1 MQMTQQES
9 LSQAM
14 ANLEEEKAKNL
25 VKEKIEAKVPA
36 IKILKELQTGMIEV
50 GNRYQ
55 RDEYFVAELV
65 YAGEI
70 MKEITA
76 DLEPLLEGAPESE
89 TTVGKVVIGTVK
101 GDIHDVG
108 KDIVVIMLR
117 GAGFDVIDL
126 GVDVP
131 PQKFVEAIK
140 ESGAP
145 VVGMSVFLTMAY
157 EAAAETVNAIKEAG
171 LRDKVSIMIGGGP
184 VTELVREK
192 TGCDFY
198 GKDAAAG
205 VNYALKV
212 VGSKKA
218 A

>member
-1 MQMTQQES
+1 MSQQEN

-14 ANLEEEKAKNL
+14 ANLEEENIKRL
-25 VKEKIEAKVPA
+25 VKEKTEDGVPA
-36 IKILKELQTGMIEV
+36 TEILKELQTGMIEI
-50 GNRYQ
+50 GNRY
-55 RDEYFVAELV
+55 DKGEYFVAELM

-70 MKEITA
+70 MKEIMA
-76 DLEPLLEGAPESE
+76 DLEPMLEEAPESE

-101 GDIHDVG
+101 GDIHDLG
-108 KDIVVIMLR
+108 KDVVIILLR

-126 GVDVP
+126 GVDAP

-140 ESGAP
+140 ESGAA

-171 LRDKVSIMIGGGP
+171 LRDEVSIMIGGGP

-212 VGSKKA
+212 VGAKQA

>member
-1 MQMTQQES
+1 MAQQES

-14 ANLEEEKAKNL
+14 ANLEEENIKDLIKG
-25 VKEKIEAKVPA
+25 KIEAGVPA
-36 IKILKELQTGMIEV
+36 TEILKECQSGMIEI
-50 GNRYQ
+50 GNRYEKE
-55 RDEYFVAELV
+55 EYFVAELV

-70 MKEITA
+70 MKEIA
-76 DLEPLLEGAPESE
+76 AELEPMLEDVPETE
-89 TTVGKVVIGTVK
+89 TTIGKVVIGTVK

-140 ESGAP
+140 ESGAT
-145 VVGMSVFLTMAY
+145 VIGMSVFLTMAY
-157 EAAAETVNAIKEAG
+157 EAAAKTVNAIKEAG

-192 TGCDFY
+192 TGCDFF
-198 GKDAAAG
+198 GKDASAG
-205 VNYALKV
+205 VNYALEAMGQV
-212 VGSKKA
+212 S
-218 A
+218 

>member
-1 MQMTQQES
+1 MAQQES

-14 ANLEEEKAKNL
+14 ANLEEEKVKNL
-25 VKEKIEAKVPA
+25 VKEKIEAGVLA
-36 IKILKELQTGMIEV
+36 TEILKELQTGMIEV

-70 MKEITA
+70 MKEVAA

-145 VVGMSVFLTMAY
+145 IVGMSVFLTMAY

-212 VGSKKA
+212 VDAKRA

>member
-1 MQMTQQES
+1 MAQQES

-14 ANLEEEKAKNL
+14 ANLEEEKVKNL
-25 VKEKIEAKVPA
+25 VKEKIEAGVLA
-36 IKILKELQTGMIEV
+36 TEILKELQTGMIEV

-70 MKEITA
+70 MKEVAA

-145 VVGMSVFLTMAY
+145 IVGMSVFLTMAY
-157 EAAAETVNAIKEAG
+157 EAAAETVNAIKDAG

-212 VGSKKA
+212 VDAKKA

>member
-1 MQMTQQES
+1 MSQQEN

-14 ANLEEEKAKNL
+14 ANLEEENIKRL
-25 VKEKIEAKVPA
+25 VKEKIEAGVPA
-36 IKILKELQTGMIEV
+36 TEILKELQTGMIEI
-50 GNRYQ
+50 GNRY
-55 RDEYFVAELV
+55 DKEEYFVAELM

-70 MKEITA
+70 MKEIMV
-76 DLEPLLEGAPESE
+76 DLEPMLEEAPESE

-101 GDIHDVG
+101 GDIHDLG
-108 KDIVVIMLR
+108 KDVVIILLR

-126 GVDVP
+126 GVDVS
-131 PQKFVEAIK
+131 PQGFVEAIK
-140 ESGAP
+140 ESGAT

-157 EAAAETVNAIKEAG
+157 EAAAETVNAIKESG

-184 VTELVREK
+184 VTELVRKK

-212 VGSKKA
+212 VGAKQA

>member
-1 MQMTQQES
+1 MAQQES

-14 ANLEEEKAKNL
+14 ANLAEEEVKKL
-25 VKEKIEAKVPA
+25 IKEKIEAGVPA
-36 IKILKELQTGMIEV
+36 LEILKECQTGMIEV

-55 RDEYFVAELV
+55 KDEYFVAELV

-76 DLEPLLEGAPESE
+76 DLEPLLEGAPEAE

-101 GDIHDVG
+101 GDIHDIG

-131 PQKFVEAIK
+131 PQKFVEAIE

-157 EAAAETVNAIKEAG
+157 EAAAETVNAIKDAG

-198 GKDAAAG
+198 GKDAATG

-212 VGSKKA
+212 VGAKQA

>member
-1 MQMTQQES
+1 MAQQES

-14 ANLEEEKAKNL
+14 ANLEEEKIKAL
-25 VKEKIEAKVPA
+25 IKENFEVGVSATE
-36 IKILKELQTGMIEV
+36 ILKECQTGMIEV
-50 GNRYQ
+50 GNRYEKE
-55 RDEYFVAELV
+55 EYFVAELV

-76 DLEPLLEGAPESE
+76 DLEPMLEDVPESE

-131 PQKFVEAIK
+131 PQKFVEAVK
-140 ESGAP
+140 ESGAK

-198 GKDAAAG
+198 GRDASAG

-212 VGSKKA
+212 VGAKQA

>member
-1 MQMTQQES
+1 MTQQES